1 MQGLDSRRLTAL
13 VALVG
18 AACSVWRTLG
28 SGQDLNFDL
37 ITYHFY
43 LGFSAFVDRAG
54 LDYLAAGAAGYQS
67 PLPYA
72 LLYFLDRAG
81 VPPILNAALHACL
94 HALSLVFLFLLTKVL
109 VRGTAAERSR
119 AAWIAFWLL
128 GAAAPVYWQLV
139 GTSFADALT
148 AALLLAA
155 LWLAAEALPAHDRP
169 GSLRMLALGAGL
181 AGVAVAA
188 RVHNAIFAIALYGA
202 LLLVRFPDRRT
213 YFRFAAVFAVASAAA
228 WLACF
233 GPWSWRMLREF
244 GSPVFP
250 LFNALFRSPDYPAV
264 NLDLVGFVPHNA
276 GDLLLLPFRMAT
288 YQQWRFG
295 EKPFADVRP
304 ALLVLSAAACLLA
317 LAYRK
322 ATGKA
327 EAKEPS
333 QARGLVLRF
342 FLGGALLWLVTSAN
356 SRYGLALLLLAGPVC
371 GVLLHRVLPLGY
383 ALLAVGAAVLW
394 QGWQQ
399 QTYFTQYRW
408 ASGPW
413 SARYF
418 DWDLPPA
425 LEREPAVYL
434 GFGYKTASTL
444 APRVHPGSRHAA
456 LVAQYSI
463 GLDHPG
469 ARRVRQMIE
478 APVGKIYGVF
488 DYYYTQQSDPAAK
501 SIRTYFAGHLRLW
514 GLDFADEACSPIR
527 LKPVAGVFRGG
538 QPPQF
543 ILCELRAAPA
553 KEREAMLARYRQF
566 EKTLAPL
573 AAACPRILGGAISIV
588 RVHGQWQVTS
598 FASAEYRLE
607 FDDDGLFSLQLLRP
621 PYSTIALGK
630 VANGA
635 IALRQPGC
643 LRDP

>member
-18 AACSVWRTLG
+18 AALSVWRTTG

-43 LGFSAFVDRAG
+43 SGFSAFSDRAG
-54 LDYLAAGAAGYQS
+54 LDYMAAGAAGYQS

-72 LLYFLDRAG
+72 LLYFLDSAG
-81 VPPILNAALHACL
+81 VPPIVNAALHACL
-94 HALSLVFLFLLTKVL
+94 HALSLLFLFLLTKVL
-109 VRGTAAERSR
+109 LRGTAAENSR

-128 GAAAPVYWQLV
+128 GAVAPIYWQLV

-155 LWLAAEALPAHDRP
+155 LWLTAEALPAEDRP

-181 AGVAVAA
+181 AGLALAA
-188 RVHNAIFAIALYGA
+188 RVHNAIFAVALYSA

-213 YFRFAAVFAVASAAA
+213 YFRFVAVFAAASAAA
-228 WLACF
+228 WLVCF
-233 GPWSWRMLREF
+233 GPWAWRMLREF

-250 LFNALFRSPDYPAV
+250 LFNALFRSPDYPGV
-264 NLDLVGFVPHNA
+264 NLHLVGFVPQNL
-276 GDLLLLPFRMAT
+276 GDLLLLPLRMAT
-288 YQQWRFG
+288 YQEWRFG

-317 LAYRK
+317 LIYRK

-333 QARGLVLRF
+333 RARGLVLLF
-342 FLGGALLWLVTSAN
+342 FLIGALLWLVTSAN

-371 GVLLHRVLPLGY
+371 GVLLHRIVPLRYVLLI
-383 ALLAVGAAVLW
+383 VGAAVLW
-394 QGWQQ
+394 QAWEQQ
-399 QTYFTQYRW
+399 RYFTQYRW

-418 DWDLPPA
+418 DWETPA
-425 LEREPAVYL
+425 VLASEPAVYL

-444 APRVHPGSRHAA
+444 APRVHPGSRHVA
-456 LVAQYSI
+456 LVAHYSI

-469 ARRVRQMIE
+469 ARRVRQVID
-478 APVGKIYGVF
+478 APVGKIYGAF

-501 SIRTYFAGHLRLW
+501 SIKTYFAEHLRLW
-514 GLDFADEACSPIR
+514 GLDFADAACSPVR
-527 LKPVAGVFRGG
+527 LKPVAGAFRGG
-538 QPPQF
+538 QPPQL
-543 ILCELRAAPA
+543 ILCELRGAAA
-553 KEREAMLARYRQF
+553 SDQEAMQVKYRQF

-573 AAACPRILGGAISIV
+573 AAACPRILGGAVSIV

-607 FDDDGLFSLQLLRP
+607 FDDDGAFNLQLLRP
-621 PYSTIALGK
+621 PYSTIPLGK
-630 VANGA
+630 VAGGA
-635 IALRQPGC
+635 IVLRRPGC
-643 LRDP
+643 L

>member
-1 MQGLDSRRLTAL
+1 LTAL

-18 AACSVWRTLG
+18 AGFSVWRTLG

-43 LGFSAFVDRAG
+43 SGFSAFSDRVG

-72 LLYFLDRAG
+72 LLYFLDSAG
-81 VPPILNAALHACL
+81 VPPILNAAFHACL
-94 HALSLVFLFLLTKVL
+94 HALGLVFLFLLTKVL
-109 VRGTAAERSR
+109 VGGTAAERSR
-119 AAWIAFWLL
+119 VAWIAFWLL
-128 GAAAPVYWQLV
+128 GAVAPVYWQLV

-148 AALLLAA
+148 AVLLLAA
-155 LWLAAEALPAHDRP
+155 LWFTAEALPAQGWP
-169 GSLRMLALGAGL
+169 GSLRMLAFGAAL
-181 AGVAVAA
+181 AGMAVAA
-188 RVHNAIFAIALYGA
+188 RVHNAIFAVALYSA
-202 LLLVRFPDRRT
+202 LLLVRFPDPRT
-213 YFRFAAVFAVASAAA
+213 YFRFVAVFAAASAGA
-228 WLACF
+228 WLVCF
-233 GPWSWRMLREF
+233 GPWSWLVLREF

-250 LFNALFRSPDYPAV
+250 LFNGLFRSPDYPAV
-264 NLDLVGFVPHNA
+264 NLHLVGFVPQNA

-288 YQQWRFG
+288 YQEWRFG
-295 EKPFADVRP
+295 EKPFGDVRP

-317 LAYRK
+317 LIYRK
-322 ATGKA
+322 VTGKT
-327 EAKEPS
+327 EAKGPS
-333 QARGLVLRF
+333 EASRLVLLF
-342 FLGGALLWLVTSAN
+342 FLIGALLWLVTSAN

-371 GVLLHRVLPLGY
+371 GALLHRVLPLRY
-383 ALLAVGAAVLW
+383 VLPIVGAAILW
-394 QGWQQ
+394 QAWQQ

-413 SARYF
+413 AARYF
-418 DWDLPPA
+418 DWEVPPA

-444 APRVHPGSRHAA
+444 APRVHPGSRHVA

-469 ARRVRQMIE
+469 ARRVRQMID

-501 SIRTYFAGHLRLW
+501 SVKTYFAEHLRLW
-514 GLDFADEACSPIR
+514 GLDFADPACSPIR
-527 LKPVAGVFRGG
+527 LRPVAGVFRG
-538 QPPQF
+538 QPPQY
-543 ILCELRAAPA
+543 ILCELRAASPGD
-553 KEREAMLARYRQF
+553 REAMLSRYRQLQ
-566 EKTLAPL
+566 KMLAPV
-573 AAACPRILGGAISIV
+573 AAACPRVLGGAVSIV

-607 FDDDGLFSLQLLRP
+607 LDDDGAFNLQLLRP

-630 VANGA
+630 AAAGA
-635 IALRQPGC
+635 IALRQAGC
-643 LRDP
+643 LQGP